1 MYTEPTPSEQT
12 YWIEPTPE
20 IRNAPRRQVPV
31 YEEPAPSVR
40 VEELHAPVPVEPVA
54 PIIAPADKLR
64 AGDFILDNPGMS
76 KPVLD
81 RTNNT
86 LAAAEAGVGTVYRSV
101 GIEASRSDRVAGA
114 TIAGVV
120 GGGLVGATAAGVPA
134 ALIGGTLGGGAG
146 AGIGATVG
154 AGMGAVTVPVIGAVP
169 GIAAGAAVGAATGA
183 AAGAAAVGIPFA
195 IGGAIVGGALG
206 GAAGTAF
213 GAGDTRPDPI
223 ELDLP
228 ALPSEGT
235 GPAPEA
241 TAPEPAPAPFDT
253 AAVTAGTA
261 AVVEQVESMPGGSAA
276 IESVRAAAD
285 QAPAMVEH
293 TNVVAAEQ
301 MSAVRTAALAGPGGS
316 DAVAAV
322 DAAVAHAAPMVEQ
335 AVAPIATQVGDVL
348 AAAHAGLTPAATTS

>member
-1 MYTEPTPSEQT
+1 MEPTPSEQT

-40 VEELHAPVPVEPVA
+40 IEELHAPVPVEPVA
-54 PIIAPADKLR
+54 PIIAPKDKLR
-64 AGDFILDNPGMS
+64 GGDFIIDNPGFS
-76 KPVLD
+76 KPDLD

-120 GGGLVGATAAGVPA
+120 GGGLVGATVAGVPA
-134 ALIGGTLGGGAG
+134 ALIGGTLGAGAG

-154 AGMGAVTVPVIGAVP
+154 AGMGAVTVPVVGAVP

-183 AAGAAAVGIPFA
+183 AAGAAGVGIPFA

-235 GPAPEA
+235 EPAPEA
-241 TAPEPAPAPFDT
+241 TPAPAPFDS

-261 AVVEQVESMPGGSAA
+261 AVVEQVESVPGGSDA

-285 QAPAMVEH
+285 QAPAMALH

-301 MSAVRTAALAGPGGS
+301 MSVVRTAALAAPGGS

-322 DAAVAHAAPMVEQ
+322 DAAVANAAPMVEQ